1 MKHSL
6 QSDLQASHEKSL
18 TDLMCQNQSIRWL
31 GIGEKDFTGIALA
44 IFNRAQVSRLNQ
56 SSTYLPD
63 NDRLMIENQVRKST
77 EDENDIIKK
86 LTNLIMETD
95 EVSTDVTVDKQD
107 KIKKKVIN
115 DVNYHLFHST
125 KLCPLCYL
133 SCDQTFS
140 EEEGLERIHCS
151 RHHRPQGTTVYV
163 RRQNKEFVTPFCNDL
178 IKSNHTFSNADT
190 KDNLVAYSKYRS
202 VNSYCQS

>member
-63 NDRLMIENQVRKST
+63 NDMLMIENQVRKST

-95 EVSTDVTVDKQD
+95 EVSTDITVDKQD

-115 DVNYHLFHST
+115 DYHLFHST

-133 SCDQTFS
+133 SCDQPFS
-140 EEEGLERIHCS
+140 EEEGPERIHCS
-151 RHHRPQGTTVYV
+151 RHHRPQDTAVYV
-163 RRQNKEFVTPFCNDL
+163 RKQNKEFVTPFCNDL
-178 IKSNHTFSNADT
+178 IKSNHTFRII
-190 KDNLVAYSKYRS
+190 LRII
-202 VNSYCQS
+202 